1 MRNLIKK
8 IHTFKGPVLVFDIDT
23 KDDIADLPNSK
34 TDPSCA
40 QGSIANCIEEG
51 KSYVLDSK
59 DNWTPANKFID
70 YWEM

>member
-8 IHTFKGPVLVFDIDT
+8 IQTFKGPVLIFDIDT
-23 KDDIADLPNSK
+23 KDDIADLPNST
-34 TDPSCA
+34 TDPSCV

-59 DNWTPANKFID
+59 DNWTPVNRFID